1 MKTERWSIVGA
12 LEGASD
18 LIQLDRLET
27 PTARRWRGSQ
37 TSDDPAERRQDGER
51 GKKVEEGADK
61 RERGWRVKQ
70 TGTEDT
76 QCWRWFNRR
85 TNLKVPYQEKFP
97 LPVFSDNQSPAQRSQ
112 TPRPWNRYGPPNRFN
127 AACHLISS
135 YNDTSLLFVQRTP
148 EAELLARC
156 SAAAPL
162 WRNVCKL
169 DMTRKPITGR
179 AQDCA
184 C

>member
-1 MKTERWSIVGA
+1 MEHWSIVGT

-27 PTARRWRGSQ
+27 PTARRWRVSQ
-37 TSDDPAERRQDGER
+37 TSDGPAERRQDG
-51 GKKVEEGADK
+51 VEGRVEDGADK

-70 TGTEDT
+70 TGTEDM

-85 TNLKVPYQEKFP
+85 TNLKVPHHEIFP
-97 LPVFSDNQSPAQRSQ
+97 LPVFSNNQSLAQRSQ
-112 TPRPWNRYGPPNRFN
+112 TPHPQNRYGPPNRFN

-135 YNDTSLLFVQRTP
+135 YNDTSLLFVQHTP
-148 EAELLARC
+148 EAELLAWC

-169 DMTRKPITGR
+169 DMTRKH
-179 AQDCA
+179 
-184 C
+184 